1 MESAPIFIFRPF
13 VQLVQSCSSHPGL
26 TGLLAVISLIFRSP
40 DDCSNHGCRIRGRYK
55 QRLGASMVNV
65 ELLLAHAIAALS
77 GVIARMM
84 SCAPLPLRYDS
95 LCTNATISTRPRW
108 VMHYPHVTLR

>member
-1 MESAPIFIFRPF
+1 MEPAPIFIFRTF
-13 VQLVQSCSSHPGL
+13 VQLVQPCSAHPGF
-26 TGLLAVISLIFRSP
+26 TGLLAVISLIFRRA
-40 DDCSNHGCRIRGRYK
+40 DDCGDHGCRIRDRYK
-55 QRLGASMVNV
+55 QRLGASTVNV

-77 GVIARMM
+77 GVIALMM

-95 LCTNATISTRPRW
+95 LCTNATIPTRPRW